1 MSSAFDN
8 TDRFL
13 RVTDAGRIR
22 RNQRHIAIEKI
33 LAVLRNILVTVAVL
47 AGLGWLLLHTQS
59 DARFAVRQLQ
69 ITGATH
75 TPRAL
80 LDSKTRPYVGVNL
93 FRIDIAHVQQDLE
106 SLSWI
111 KRVDIEKKLPG
122 TLRILITEREPVAL
136 LRDRDRLVYIDGEGK
151 TIAELS
157 ATVGDD
163 ELPVISHAAGADLG
177 RTIALLQTLRAND
190 AALYSRLGEVKPIA
204 PRGFAIFDRE
214 LQTTVYVN
222 GEDAIPKWRDL
233 YAVTRAEHLGSGS
246 MEYAD
251 LRFADRLVVKPVRS
265 MTVALAPIRRPTAAE
280 ITN

>member
-1 MSSAFDN
+1 VSSAFDN

-13 RVTDAGRIR
+13 RATDAGRVR

-47 AGLGWLLLHTQS
+47 AGLGWLFLHTQS

-69 ITGATH
+69 ITGAVH

-80 LDSKTRPYVGVNL
+80 LDAKTRPYVGLNL
-93 FRIDIAHVQQDLE
+93 FRIDIARVQQDLE

-136 LRDRDRLVYIDGEGK
+136 LRDRDRLVYIDGEGRS
-151 TIAELS
+151 IAELS
-157 ATVGDD
+157 ANVGDD
-163 ELPVISHAAGADLG
+163 ELPVISHAAGTELG
-177 RTIALLQTLRAND
+177 RTIALLQTLRTND

-214 LQTTVYVN
+214 LQMTVYVN
-222 GEDAIPKWRDL
+222 GEDAISKWRDL
-233 YAVTRAEHLGSGS
+233 YAVTLAEHLAAGS

-265 MTVALAPIRRPTAAE
+265 MTVALAPVRRPTAAE